1 MQCHHC
7 QHAED
12 IAVGKFKQVP
22 FEETPC
28 AKCTLSEN
36 GVFFVALD
44 EARLA
49 KTAAPVAETSFF
61 DDEPE
66 GDERLP
72 ITVLR
77 SVVAL
82 LLSMPPELRN
92 VVCWRFAGATYEE
105 IAAWQGVSAA
115 AVEKRQRLAM
125 LRWPVLSTLFSDKET
140 KRKRRQSKLECAD
153 NNEKLK
159 EIVSI

>member
-12 IAVGKFKQVP
+12 IAAGKFKQVP

-36 GVFFVALD
+36 GVYFVTLD

-49 KTAAPVAETSFF
+49 KTAAPVAEPSFF

-77 SVVAL
+77 SVVEL
-82 LLSMPPELRN
+82 LLSMPPELRD
-92 VVCWRFAGATYEE
+92 VVCWRFAGVTYAV
-105 IAAWQGVSAA
+105 IADRQGVSLNT
-115 AVEKRQRLAM
+115 VEKRHRLAM
-125 LRWPVLSTLFSDKET
+125 HRWPVLCTLFADKET
-140 KRKRRQSKLECAD
+140 KRKRRQSKSECVN